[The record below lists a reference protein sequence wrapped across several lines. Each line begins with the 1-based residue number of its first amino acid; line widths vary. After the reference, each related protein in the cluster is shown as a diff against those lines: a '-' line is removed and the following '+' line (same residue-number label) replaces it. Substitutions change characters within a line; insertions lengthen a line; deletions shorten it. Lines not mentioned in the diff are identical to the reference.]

1 MAEGEQ
7 ILLRLFEERKRM
19 DAVNP
24 QAFRTTIREC
34 GQQIAMNLNHEERLQ
49 LLAFLVEIAKSDGK
63 VCQEELDALRE
74 VAGAMNLSA
83 GEVDSLL
90 NLGGNT
96 LDEAYRVLEVS
107 PTATNDEVRAAYK
120 RLVLKHHPDR
130 VATLGDDIRRASE
143 EKMQAI
149 NAAKEKVYQ
158 ARGMK

>member
-1 MAEGEQ
+1 MTEGEQ

-49 LLAFLVEIAKSDGK
+49 LLAFLVEIAKSDGT